1 MVPIYG
7 VPISR
12 LRTVKYRIPARQGA
26 LHPEILHVT
35 QTPCDIMSVD
45 LLGAIIR
52 KDTSICSLVQE
63 IARRIDHFTR
73 EPVYLRLFS
82 VWHSRVHYSATRT
95 SFATIYERAL
105 FTGFHMLYHLCRY
118 S

>member
-63 IARRIDHFTR
+63 IARRIDHFNR
-73 EPVYLRLFS
+73 ELVDLTLDLRRGYVTPFLDWAGRLTLGPARLFS
-82 VWHSRVHYSATRT
+82 VWH
-95 SFATIYERAL
+95 
-105 FTGFHMLYHLCRY
+105 
-118 S
+118 